1 MRRALF
7 PGSFDP
13 VTKGHENVVLR
24 ASAMFD
30 EVVVAVG
37 RHQTKKGLFSVE
49 ERMAMLEATFASNPS
64 IRVMSYE
71 GLTADFCRSVGAQFQ
86 LRGVRNA
93 VDLSYE
99 QTLAHMTRAMH
110 PDLDTVVLLT
120 DPEYASIHST
130 VVRDVHA
137 HGGDV
142 APFVP
147 EAILTWLKA
156 KQERE

>member
-13 VTKGHENVVLR
+13 VTKGHENVVIR
-24 ASAMFD
+24 ATAMFD

-37 RHQTKKGLFSVE
+37 RHGTKKGLFSIE
-49 ERMAMLEATFASNPS
+49 ERVAMLEATFAAHPS
-64 IRVMSYE
+64 VKVVSYD
-71 GLTADFCRSVGAQFQ
+71 GLTADFCRSLDAQFQ

-147 EAILTWLKA
+147 EAILPWFA
-156 KQERE
+156 SQG